1 MRYADSGVDRNARE
15 RAKRGVSVFG
25 STGLKT
31 PFNTLIPLDS
41 KSYYSFCTD
50 GVGTKC
56 LVAQLAGKH
65 DGIGVDAVAMV
76 ANDTIRS
83 GAQPASLVDVI
94 DIRKTEENLLKALLR
109 SVAEGARQSG
119 CSVVGGE
126 TADLGEMVG
135 GVGAN
140 PYNVNC
146 SCVGFVKKK
155 DVVAGTGLK
164 AGDVVIGLRSSGLH
178 SNGFSLVRKALFA
191 QWGGRLNAH
200 DKPAALKGETVA
212 EECLKP
218 TRIYVKSV
226 LKAMYAADVKA
237 AVHITGDAYV
247 KFDKLF
253 PFSKGVGLRF
263 DNFRP
268 QPIFSLIQQCGNV
281 PDDEMLK
288 TFNMG
293 WGFALVAPK
302 KEEAR
307 LLSLLKSEGAERIGE
322 VTAKAGTVEAL
333 FKGKHIVLKR

>member
-1 MRYADSGVDRNARE
+1 MRYADSGVDRKTRE

-25 STGLKT
+25 SAGLKT
-31 PFNTLIPLDS
+31 PFNSLIPLDS

-50 GVGTKC
+50 GIGTKC
-56 LVAQLAGKH
+56 LVAQLADKH
-65 DGIGVDAVAMV
+65 DGIGIDAVAMV

-83 GAQPASLVDVI
+83 GAAPAALVDVI
-94 DIRKTEENLLKALLR
+94 DIRKTEEHLLRTLLR
-109 SVAEGARQSG
+109 SIAEGARQSD
-119 CSVVGGE
+119 CPVVGGE

-135 GVGAN
+135 GIGAN

-164 AGDVVIGLRSSGLH
+164 SGDVIIGLRSSGIH

-191 QWGGRLNAH
+191 QWGGRFNAH
-200 DKPAALKGETVA
+200 DKPEALRGKTVGDA
-212 EECLKP
+212 CLEP

-226 LKAMYAADVKA
+226 LKAMKNADVKA

-253 PFSKGVGLRF
+253 AFSKGVGMRF
-263 DNFRP
+263 DNFKP
-268 QPIFSLIQQCGNV
+268 QPVFGLVQQCGSV

-293 WGFALVAPK
+293 WGFALIAPK
-302 KEEAR
+302 EEEDA
-307 LLSLLKSEGAERIGE
+307 LLLLLKNEGAEKIGE
-322 VTAKAGTVEAL
+322 VTSHAGAIEAV